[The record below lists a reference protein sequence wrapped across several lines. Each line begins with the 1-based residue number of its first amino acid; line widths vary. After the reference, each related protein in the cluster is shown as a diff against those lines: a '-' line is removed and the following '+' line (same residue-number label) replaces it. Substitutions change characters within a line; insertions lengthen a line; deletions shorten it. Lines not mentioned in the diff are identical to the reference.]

1 MDTLT
6 RMRAFIDVVEAEG
19 FSAAARKIGRSKALL
34 SKYVREL
41 EDELGA
47 LLLNRTTRQFSMT
60 EAGHTYYRRAS
71 EIVREVDSLAD
82 AVRES
87 SGDVRG
93 RIKLSAART
102 FADAPIG
109 QSLIDFAKPHP
120 DIVLDIHLDDR
131 FVDLVEEGFDLA
143 IRITRLENSSLIA
156 RRLEPFSVKL
166 CASPELIARH
176 GKPTRPQDLAN
187 MPASSTP
194 MAARSPTGASRAM
207 ARNPSASTC
216 RGRSR
221 STARWPPC
229 RRRVGPGLPILPDF
243 IAAPELASGKLVPC
257 STTASSRAA
266 AFSPS
271 IRIAA
276 ICRPRSGFSS
286 ISWCSGSKNTRKRVR
301 FDRVVQARTASRSHF
316 ARFLVTSRNLSE
328 ADGTATENA
337 PETHAIM
344 LASALA
350 APFAAVGAAAA
361 HPHVFAEARLDVILS
376 PDHQM

>member
-47 LLLNRTTRQFSMT
+47 LLLNRTTRQFSLT
-60 EAGHTYYRRAS
+60 EAGHTYYQRAS
-71 EIVREVDSLAD
+71 EIVREVDSLAE
-82 AVRES
+82 AVRQS

-109 QSLIDFAKPHP
+109 QSLVDFARQHP

-143 IRITRLENSSLIA
+143 VRISRLENSSLIA
-156 RRLEPFSVKL
+156 RRLAPFSVRL

-187 MPASSTP
+187 MPCIVDT
-194 MAARSPTGASRAM
+194 
-207 ARNPSASTC
+207 N
-216 RGRSR
+216 GRSLANWR
-221 STARWPPC
+221 FKGEGDDSISVAVSGPIEVNSPIVARAAALS
-229 RRRVGPGLPILPDF
+229 GLGYAMLPDF
-243 IAAPELASGKLVPC
+243 VAAPDVASGKLV
-257 STTASSRAA
+257 TALDDRLLAGTGIFA
-266 AFSPS
+266 VYPHRRYLPA
-271 IRIAA
+271 
-276 ICRPRSGFSS
+276 
-286 ISWCSGSKNTRKRVR
+286 KVRVLV
-301 FDRVVQARTASRSHF
+301 D
-316 ARFLVTSRNLSE
+316 FLVQWFKTR
-328 ADGTATENA
+328 D
-337 PETHAIM
+337 
-344 LASALA
+344 A
-350 APFAAVGAAAA
+350 A
-361 HPHVFAEARLDVILS
+361 
-376 PDHQM
+376 